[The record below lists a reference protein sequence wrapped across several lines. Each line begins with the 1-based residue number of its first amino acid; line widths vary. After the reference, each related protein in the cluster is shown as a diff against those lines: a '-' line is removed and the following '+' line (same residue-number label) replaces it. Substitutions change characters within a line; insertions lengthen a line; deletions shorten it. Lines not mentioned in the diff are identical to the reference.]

1 MIQHIAMFKF
11 EQFNEESDK
20 NYYHKRIQN
29 AFVGLENKIP
39 EIKSLKIGFD
49 ILFSDASMDIAIC
62 VQINNLV
69 DLEIYANHPEHL
81 KVASIIREKAIERKV
96 IDFEI

>member
-39 EIKSLKIGFD
+39 ELLVQFNETLSKGFD
-49 ILFSDASMDIAIC
+49 GHHFIAGLASHFRDL
-62 VQINNLV
+62 LV
-69 DLEIYANHPEHL
+69 CHSEKTIELLEVGEDT
-81 KVASIIREKAIERKV
+81 K
-96 IDFEI
+96 D